1 VDKLSKGTPARPH
14 SLAVTLRQMCMRF
27 DTVELQG
34 MNDVQRVK
42 AISHLASLLRQAAGV
57 ATAKECDDDK
67 S

>member
-1 VDKLSKGTPARPH
+1 
-14 SLAVTLRQMCMRF
+14 MRF